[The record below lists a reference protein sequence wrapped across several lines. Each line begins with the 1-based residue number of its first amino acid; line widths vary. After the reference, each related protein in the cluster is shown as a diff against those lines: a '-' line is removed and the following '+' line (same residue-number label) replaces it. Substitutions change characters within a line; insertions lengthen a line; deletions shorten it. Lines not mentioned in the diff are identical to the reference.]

1 VDGTATVAD
10 QASDEARRKAEKIR
24 RLEDQLRFA
33 DIPGFF
39 PTPAATI
46 ERMLDRAQIAPGN
59 TVLEPSA
66 GTGSIADAI
75 KARVPSLP
83 DGPGVLVMCCERMTR
98 LRDILREKGHALTE
112 ADDFMEM
119 PAAGEFDR
127 VLMNPP
133 FEKQQD
139 IDHVR
144 RAFDHLK
151 PGGRLVAIV
160 GAGAFS
166 RGNRKATEFR
176 EWLDRSGA
184 MVEDLNGA
192 FSTPDAFRRTAVA
205 AKLVTIDKQPAD
217 TPPSLVTTPKPRPMT
232 YRSRR
237 QVPEEAAGS
246 TIPPA
251 ESPPNAT
258 PSVPM
263 AQPSRGGMS
272 LVAKYRP
279 ATLSAVIGQKPVVDA
294 LRAFSRAPAP
304 AAFIFA
310 GAPGVGK
317 TAAAEALAADLGCAG
332 DFGGLTEIPSGTQD
346 GKAVESVLRSLRLT
360 PLGGSGWKVVII
372 NEADRMTDQAEAMW
386 LDGLEHLPAKSVVI
400 FTTNNLSRM
409 TPRLIRRCE
418 VYQFDSTSETFRM
431 ELARFIDMVWHQE
444 TGRPLDVI
452 PEGLGKFELG
462 SDDYSIGLA
471 LQQIAPYV
479 RTSEPLPASF
489 APPIIRGAYGH
500 GKAMPAAPKAIPN
513 PLPGKSTP
521 PRDDAT
527 ALPHRS
533 FCRVCRQW
541 AKKGS
546 VMRPTSDGGWKH
558 AAC

>member
-1 VDGTATVAD
+1 MKTTRSIADRLLALADSMQKEIDHGRRPMTQNPTPKRMREYNSRMHDANNAERTQRALRALAAGHQAGNLPPILADLRMRPEVFQLMRKSLKHAGYYDVFEDDAYANTSPAAIALQQLVDGTTTATD
-10 QASDEARRKAEKIR
+10 QAADEARHKAEKIR

-46 ERMLDRAQIAPGN
+46 EMMLDRAQIAPGN

-98 LRDILREKGHALTE
+98 LREILREKGHTLTE
-112 ADDFMEM
+112 VDDFMEM

-144 RAFDHLK
+144 RAFDHVK

-176 EWLDRSGA
+176 EWLDQHGA
-184 MVEDLNGA
+184 TVEDLNGA
-192 FSTPDAFRRTAVA
+192 FSTPDAFRRTTVA
-205 AKLVTIDKQPAD
+205 ARLVTIEKQPAD
-217 TPPSLVTTPKPRPMT
+217 TPPAPVTTPKSRPMAHK
-232 YRSRR
+232 SRR
-237 QVPEEAAGS
+237 QAPEEAAES

-251 ESPPNAT
+251 ESPSNAT

-279 ATLSAVIGQKPVVDA
+279 ATLSAIIGQKPVVDA

-310 GAPGVGK
+310 GTPG
-317 TAAAEALAADLGCAG
+317 
-332 DFGGLTEIPSGTQD
+332 
-346 GKAVESVLRSLRLT
+346 
-360 PLGGSGWKVVII
+360 
-372 NEADRMTDQAEAMW
+372 
-386 LDGLEHLPAKSVVI
+386 
-400 FTTNNLSRM
+400 
-409 TPRLIRRCE
+409 
-418 VYQFDSTSETFRM
+418 
-431 ELARFIDMVWHQE
+431 
-444 TGRPLDVI
+444 
-452 PEGLGKFELG
+452 
-462 SDDYSIGLA
+462 
-471 LQQIAPYV
+471 
-479 RTSEPLPASF
+479 
-489 APPIIRGAYGH
+489 
-500 GKAMPAAPKAIPN
+500 
-513 PLPGKSTP
+513 
-521 PRDDAT
+521 
-527 ALPHRS
+527 
-533 FCRVCRQW
+533 
-541 AKKGS
+541 
-546 VMRPTSDGGWKH
+546 
-558 AAC
+558 